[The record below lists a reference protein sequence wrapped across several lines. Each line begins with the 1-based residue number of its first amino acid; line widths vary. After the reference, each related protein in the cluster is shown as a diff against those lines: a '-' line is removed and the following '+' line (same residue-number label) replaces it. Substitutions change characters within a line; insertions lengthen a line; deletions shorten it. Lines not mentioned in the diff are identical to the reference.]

1 MPSVFV
7 VPVYVEV
14 PAGFERSVMA
24 LESHLRRAGY
34 IFHTGEPL
42 LETLEETKKALLAAD
57 HGDYAEDAGAD
68 TATVPELA
76 ESK

>member
-14 PAGFERSVMA
+14 SAGFERAVDT

-34 IFHTGEPL
+34 IFYTGEPL
-42 LETLEETKKALLAAD
+42 PETLDDTKRALEEK
-57 HGDYAEDAGAD
+57 
-68 TATVPELA
+68 A
-76 ESK
+76 ESRGSDGGVRAEMSP

>member
-14 PAGFERSVMA
+14 SAGFERAVDT

-34 IFHTGEPL
+34 IFYTGEPL
-42 LETLEETKKALLAAD
+42 PETLDDTKRALEEKGESRG
-57 HGDYAEDAGAD
+57 GDGGVRAEMS
-68 TATVPELA
+68 P
-76 ESK
+76 